1 MPRGTFGLLGPN
13 GAMHRIKS
21 GAQRIVIDVRGR
33 PTAAGIDSRHL
44 MIDTDPSNNTLPIAK
59 PR

>member
-1 MPRGTFGLLGPN
+1 MFGLLGPN

-44 MIDTDPSNNTLPIAK
+44 MIDTDPSNNTLPIGK